1 MTNKISKLAA
11 FLLVLVFFAA
21 CNSNDPK
28 ETDTLSETDVKRNV
42 KPAPDSEVAVIETAD
57 YGTIVL
63 ELYPNLAPQMV
74 AQFKRLVQ
82 EGFYNGSAIHRI
94 NATAGLLQ
102 GGDPLSKD
110 DNPRNDGT
118 GNSPYPDVPA
128 EFSDIPF
135 DRGTLG
141 AARRGAA
148 PSFGGRPGLT
158 EEEARNSSNCQFF
171 ITLKREPQF
180 DEEYIVFGSVI
191 EGISNAD
198 VIAGAPV
205 VPGTERPAQK
215 IVIKSV
221 TLQPRSKYPAN

>member
-1 MTNKISKLAA
+1 M
-11 FLLVLVFFAA
+11 LVFLAG

-28 ETDTLSETDVKRNV
+28 DTDSLSVANVKRNI
-42 KPAPDSEVAVIETAD
+42 KPVPDEDVAVIETAD

-82 EGFYNGSAIHRI
+82 EGFYNGTAIHRI
-94 NATAGLLQ
+94 SAEAGLLQ

-110 DNPRNDGT
+110 DNPRNDGM
-118 GNSPYPDVPA
+118 GNSQYPDVPA

-141 AARRGAA
+141 AARRGAVPA
-148 PSFGGRPGLT
+148 FGGRPALT
-158 EEEARNSSNCQFF
+158 EEQARNTSNCQFF
-171 ITLKREPQF
+171 ITLKPQPEF

-191 EGISNAD
+191 EGIQNAE

-205 VPGTERPAQK
+205 LPGTERPAQK

-221 TLQPRSKYPAN
+221 TLQPRSKYPPK